1 MTWLKIALVRNQLL
15 SSLLTWLS
23 ITHLLFVSYFKILKH
38 KKQTNTAFYIHLC
51 SYWVCVYHINM
62 FFFVQYYLN
71 KVTAKKINNGRLKST
86 QNLWL
91 FSVQQETA
99 TWIFVKNKKMKTK
112 IKQHSKLLQRIENF
126 MCKHAALRSV
136 NKDLNLKIYLSDLW
150 DSPLWAISDCKY
162 LIILNLKATK
172 I

>member
-1 MTWLKIALVRNQLL
+1 
-15 SSLLTWLS
+15 
-23 ITHLLFVSYFKILKH
+23 
-38 KKQTNTAFYIHLC
+38 
-51 SYWVCVYHINM
+51 M

-112 IKQHSKLLQRIENF
+112 IKQHSKLL
-126 MCKHAALRSV
+126 
-136 NKDLNLKIYLSDLW
+136 
-150 DSPLWAISDCKY
+150 
-162 LIILNLKATK
+162 
-172 I
+172 